1 MANKKYLVRGRDS
14 GVFFGEIKERNG
26 QEVTMTNARRIWY
39 WEGAAS
45 LSQLAKEGTKQPSKC
60 KFTVPVDE
68 MIVLDAIEIDAC
80 TEEAVNSIE
89 AVQPWRV

>member
-45 LSQLAKEGTKQPSKC
+45 LSQLANEGTKKPNKC

-68 MIVLDAIEIDAC
+68 MVVLDAVEIDTC
-80 TEEAVNSIE
+80 TEEAVKSIE